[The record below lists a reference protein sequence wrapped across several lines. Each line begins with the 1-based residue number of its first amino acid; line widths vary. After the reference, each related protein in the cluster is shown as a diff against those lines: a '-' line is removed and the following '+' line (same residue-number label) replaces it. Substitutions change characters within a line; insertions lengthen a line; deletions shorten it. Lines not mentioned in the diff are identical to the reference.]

1 VGLTADETAREVE
14 ATRRQMEEKVSK
26 LTERAPREAR
36 NLGKKIAF
44 AAISAVAVLATRKL
58 VDRLWTK
65 MTGDVPPTKKVARDD
80 D

>member
-1 VGLTADETAREVE
+1 VGTTADETAREVE

-44 AAISAVAVLATRKL
+44 AAVSAVAVLLTRKL
-58 VDRLWTK
+58 VDRLWTR
-65 MTGDVPPTKKVARDD
+65 MTGDVPPTKKVKEED
-80 D
+80 

>member
-14 ATRRQMEEKVSK
+14 TTRRQMEEKVSK

-65 MTGDVPPTKKVARDD
+65 VTGDVPPTKKVTRDD

>member
-58 VDRLWTK
+58 VDRLWTRV
-65 MTGDVPPTKKVARDD
+65 TGDVPPTKKVARDD

>member
-1 VGLTADETAREVE
+1 MGLTADETAREVE

-65 MTGDVPPTKKVARDD
+65 VTGDVPPTKKVARDD

>member
-65 MTGDVPPTKKVARDD
+65 VTGDVPPTKKVARDD

>member
-36 NLGKKIAF
+36 NLGRKIAF
-44 AAISAVAVLATRKL
+44 AALSAVAVLATRKL
-58 VDRLWTK
+58 VGRLWTK
-65 MTGDVPPTKKVARDD
+65 ATERH
-80 D
+80 

>member
-44 AAISAVAVLATRKL
+44 AVLSAVAVLAARKL

-65 MTGDVPPTKKVARDD
+65 ATGEVPPTKEVARDD